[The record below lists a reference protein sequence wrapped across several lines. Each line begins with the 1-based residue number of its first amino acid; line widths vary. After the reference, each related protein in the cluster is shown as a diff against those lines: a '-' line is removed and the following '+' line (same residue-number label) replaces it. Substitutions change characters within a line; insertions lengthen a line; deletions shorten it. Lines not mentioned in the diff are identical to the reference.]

1 MKNLPNYILEKDK
14 TGWSVPLTVWLS
26 QFETIKK
33 KYIETCTK
41 EDGITQILSKENY
54 TGNLKRI
61 IITWMLR
68 TWAQEYNMS
77 L

>member
-1 MKNLPNYILEKDK
+1 MEKDK